1 MQVDL
6 NLLPYQSDL
15 RLSVNRSTTYVWD
28 PIRRKNIV
36 VLPEEMVR
44 QLLVRYL
51 LTELA
56 YPKNRLRVE
65 VGIRVNGMQRRC
77 DVVVYD
83 TAVRPWML
91 IEVKSPK
98 VPVNDRVFEQAVAYN
113 MQMKVA
119 FLVVTNGIITFCA
132 ELDYGMHEYKYCSV
146 FPTYPES

>member
-1 MQVDL
+1 MLGIMQVDS

-65 VGIRVNGMQRRC
+65 VLIGCIVC
-77 DVVVYD
+77 SVVV
-83 TAVRPWML
+83 V
-91 IEVKSPK
+91 V
-98 VPVNDRVFEQAVAYN
+98 VVC
-113 MQMKVA
+113 
-119 FLVVTNGIITFCA
+119 LV
-132 ELDYGMHEYKYCSV
+132 CSV
-146 FPTYPES
+146 LIGCIVCSVVVVVVVVVCLVC